1 MGVIDAAS
9 HKSVIARPPLI
20 EQLTAAIREHPERGL
35 RLDALAR
42 EARLSPS
49 LLIAQFKQTTGLPPI
64 HFQLACRLEK
74 AKRLLAETD
83 TPITQLAFDLGF
95 CASQHFS
102 CHFKRAFGLTPTAWR
117 KQAAAAR

>member
-1 MGVIDAAS
+1 
-9 HKSVIARPPLI
+9 
-20 EQLTAAIREHPERGL
+20 
-35 RLDALAR
+35 DALAR

-49 LLIAQFKQTTGLPPI
+49 LLIAQFKQITGLPPI

-102 CHFKRAFGLTPTAWR
+102 GHFKRAFGLTPTAWR
-117 KQAAAAR
+117 KQAAAAH